1 MPAVRGFVLP
11 AVTEWLQIGYRAVLW
26 ATPSPAIELGFWGQ
40 DNRWLQGAGAL
51 RCAGAPDHR
60 VLRAFEPRVRRARLR
75 REVGVPRPEA
85 CRRPLPGVRVGGGGG
100 REGWGG
106 SDASLE
112 RVYQGLG
119 AKAASSDSFLPCK
132 SLLLVG

>member
-1 MPAVRGFVLP
+1 MRDRLP
-11 AVTEWLQIGYRAVLW
+11 ALDFGAWGSARPRLLRAFD
-26 ATPSPAIELGFWGQ
+26 P
-40 DNRWLQGAGAL
+40 
-51 RCAGAPDHR
+51 R
-60 VLRAFEPRVRRARLR
+60 VLRAPLR

-85 CRRPLPGVRVGGGGG
+85 REQTPAPSWGVGVGGGGG

-106 SDASLE
+106 SHASLE

-132 SLLLVG
+132 GLLLVG